1 MFTLE
6 WYIWLGICAVFI
18 TVLLVLSLKLKWNS
32 KTVIVVMCIISFLSE
47 MSKIFS
53 HMREVSDEYGFVIL
67 RYCLPFHLC
76 SILIFVYFYLFF
88 GKNEELKKKLLS
100 FAVPIG
106 LFGGLLAMIL
116 ATSGVDFTAPYAYQC
131 FIYHAGCFY
140 FSLYFIITKQV
151 DLGKKAFLRNCIS
164 LFILAIVMIWVNGAF
179 YDEVEHNVNFMFLVR
194 PPMEGLP
201 FLNLNHGY
209 IPYFVHLCSLGLFLE
224 FCVSLPYIIKEKKAG
239 EVNYAN

>member
-18 TVLLVLSLKLKWNS
+18 ATLLILSLKLKWNK
-32 KTVIVVMCIISFLSE
+32 KTVIGVMCIISLLSE
-47 MSKIFS
+47 LSKIFS
-53 HMREVSDEYGFVIL
+53 HMREVNDEYGFVIL

-88 GKNEELKKKLLS
+88 GKNEELKEKLLS
-100 FAVPIG
+100 FTVPIG
-106 LFGGLLAMIL
+106 LFGGFLAMIL

-151 DLGKKAFLRNCIS
+151 DLGKKALIRNCIS
-164 LFILAIVMIWVNGAF
+164 LFVLAIIMIWVNGAF
-179 YDEVEHNVNFMFLVR
+179 YDEGTHNVNFMFLVR

-201 FLNLNHGY
+201 FLNLKHGY

-224 FCVSLPYIIKEKKAG
+224 FLVSLPYIIKEKKAG
-239 EVNYAN
+239 NDYAN